1 MDSPF
6 LDKEKIVE
14 NEFAYAF
21 YDGFPVSKG
30 HVLIVPKRV
39 VPEIFDLKV
48 ALSIVFLSLLT

>member
-14 NEFAYAF
+14 NEYAYAL

-30 HVLIVPKRV
+30 HILVVPKRG
-39 VPEIFDLKV
+39 VPEIFVLFDD
-48 ALSIVFLSLLT
+48 